1 MKTLPLISLLVLL
14 TGCASAPRNH
24 STPMWSAPA
33 PGKVI
38 AAVSKISAKAPPS
51 MKAET
56 GELTSAIAGYVKQV
70 EDQTEQLNKT
80 TEEKNDAIALAEKW
94 HQKQV
99 KGLKEIWMW
108 RLIFLAEILAVAGW
122 IAWKIYKP
130 RFL

>member
-1 MKTLPLISLLVLL
+1 MMRLTILISLLIL
-14 TGCASAPRNH
+14 TGCASAPRH
-24 STPMWSAPA
+24 SSSPMWSAPA

-51 MKAET
+51 LKAET
-56 GELTSAIAGYVKQV
+56 LELTSAVAGYVKQV
-70 EDQTEQLNKT
+70 EEQTEQLNKT
-80 TEEKNDAIALAEKW
+80 TSEKNEAIALAEKW
-94 HQKQV
+94 HAKQV

-130 RFL
+130 RLL